1 MAQTDFAQL
10 TNAQKKVWST
20 KTWNQGRDQS
30 FWFANGFVG
39 KGTED
44 MSRPVHLVTEL
55 TESERGDTCIMQLVA
70 DLEGD
75 GVTGD
80 TELEGNEEGLVND
93 DEEIH
98 LDQLRHGVKN
108 VGKMSEQRTVIRFRT
123 TARNKL
129 AYWLAERI
137 DQMMFLVASG
147 VSFSFNNDGSARSSA
162 SKLTSLRF
170 NSDITA
176 PSTNRIK
183 YGGTATA
190 TNNLT
195 TSDGM
200 TWDAI
205 VKARAYAKRKRI
217 KPIRMGGKE
226 YYCMVM
232 STEQARDLK
241 QDSDYQTINKDAN
254 VRGKGNPL
262 FDGALSIV
270 DGVILYEHNHVYN
283 TLGAASGSKYGVAG
297 TVDGAQALLLGAQ
310 AVGFARIGEAAWAE
324 SDNTD
329 YGNKQGIGYGRMIGM
344 LKPVYQSRF
353 DSDAAEDFGVVSLYT
368 YAAA

>member
-1 MAQTDFAQL
+1 MAQTDFAAL

-20 KTWNQGRDQS
+20 RTWQQGRDMS
-30 FWFANGFVG
+30 FWFSNGFVG
-39 KGTED
+39 AGTSD
-44 MSRPVHLVTEL
+44 TSRPVHLVTEL
-55 TESERGDTCIMQLVA
+55 TETERGDQCIMQLVA
-70 DLEGD
+70 DLDGD

-80 TELEGNEEGLVND
+80 SELEGNEESLVND
-93 DEEIH
+93 DETIR
-98 LDQLRHGVKN
+98 LDQLRHAVKN
-108 VGKMSEQRTVIRFRT
+108 KGRMSEQRTVLRFRT

-129 AYWLAERI
+129 SYWLSERI

-147 VSFSFNNDGSARSSA
+147 VSFTYENDGSTRSAS
-162 SKLTSLRF
+162 SKLTNLAF
-170 NSDITA
+170 NGDITA

-190 TNNLT
+190 TNNIT
-195 TSDGM
+195 TSDTM
-200 TWDAI
+200 TWDGI

-217 KPIRMGGKE
+217 KPIRMKGRE

-270 DGVILYEHNHVYN
+270 DGVILYEHNFVYS
-283 TLGAASGSKYGVAG
+283 TLGAASGSKYGSSG

-310 AVGFARIGEAAWAE
+310 AVGFARIGDAMWEE

-329 YGNKQGIGYGRMIGM
+329 YGNKQGIGYGRIVGM
-344 LKPVYQSRF
+344 KKPVFQSRY
-353 DSDAAEDFGVVSLYT
+353 DSDASEDFGVLSYYT
-368 YAAA
+368 AAAA